1 MARRDVDA
9 RWPRWETFWIG
20 HLDMNVVFVNL
31 RFVAMRP
38 IALEQIMRRLVFEF
52 ASNRFGERLVVR
64 MLLVQ
69 LAVSVL
75 LLIGR
80 GRAIR
85 N

>member
-1 MARRDVDA
+1 
-9 RWPRWETFWIG
+9 
-20 HLDMNVVFVNL
+20 MNVVFVNL

-52 ASNRFGERLVVR
+52 ASNRFGKRLVVR